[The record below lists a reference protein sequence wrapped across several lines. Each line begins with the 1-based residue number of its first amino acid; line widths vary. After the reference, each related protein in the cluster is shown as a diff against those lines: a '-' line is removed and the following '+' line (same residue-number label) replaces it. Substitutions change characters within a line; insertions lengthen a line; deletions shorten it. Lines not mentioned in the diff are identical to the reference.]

1 MSRFNVLTAGDDSD
15 SDDLL
20 KSSEKVSE
28 IFHKTIGRT
37 HESVG
42 VGVCVSVGISGAS
55 SPSYEDLSLI
65 RTDEETVLSAVY
77 GPDFKR
83 ENGVWG
89 CSRLSVRVRP
99 PDTDREEVGCEA
111 T

>member
-37 HESVG
+37 HE
-42 VGVCVSVGISGAS
+42 SVGISGAS